1 VDLFENP
8 ELTKK
13 SAPLA
18 ERMRP
23 QSLEEVLGQEHLLG
37 EGKAFRM
44 ALEGALDSFILWG
57 PPGTGKTTLARLI
70 AKKTG
75 ARFVTLSAVSSGVK
89 DLKETIEEA
98 RNQQAFHQRRTILFV
113 DEIHRFNKSQQDVL
127 LPYVEDGTVTL
138 IGATTENPSFEL
150 NAALLSRA
158 RVLPLKNLEDRH
170 IAALIKRALAD
181 KENGLGL
188 YKAEAGDETVNW
200 LASLAGGDARRA
212 LGFIDQLVKV
222 TKPSPDGTRKL
233 TLQDAQE
240 VAQKRVLLYDKN
252 GEQHYDII
260 SALHKSVRS
269 SDPDGAAYWATRM
282 LVAGEEPLYLLR
294 RLIRMASE
302 DIGNADPGALPLAI
316 AARDAYQMLGSPE
329 GEVAIIQ
336 LALYLATAS
345 KSNSAEVAY
354 NEIRAEIEKSGHLPV
369 PMHLRNA
376 PTKMMKEMD
385 YGKGYQYAHDDKD
398 AVVDQQHLPDQIKDK
413 KFYFPANRG
422 REKQIIEYLKWIEDK
437 KKEKRNPPSS

>member
-1 VDLFENP
+1 MDLFDNP
-8 ELTKK
+8 ELSKK

-23 QSLEEVLGQEHLLG
+23 QKLEEVLGQEHLLG

-70 AKKTG
+70 ANKTG
-75 ARFVTLSAVSSGVK
+75 SRFVTLSAVSSGVK
-89 DLKETIEEA
+89 DIKETIEEA
-98 RNQQAFHQRRTILFV
+98 KNQLKFHQRRTIFFI

-150 NAALLSRA
+150 NAALLSRS
-158 RVLPLKNLEDRH
+158 RVLQLKSLET
-170 IAALIKRALAD
+170 IQIVELLKRALGD
-181 KENGLGL
+181 LENGLGL
-188 YKAEAGDETVNW
+188 YKASADEETLAW
-200 LASLAGGDARRA
+200 LASLSGGDARRA
-212 LGFIDQLVKV
+212 LGMIDQLVKV
-222 TKPSPDGTRKL
+222 TKPSADGTRRL
-233 TLQDAQE
+233 SLDAAQE

-269 SDPDGAAYWATRM
+269 SDPDAAAYWATRM
-282 LVAGEEPLYLLR
+282 LMAGEDPLYLCR

-302 DIGNADPGALPLAI
+302 DIGNADPQALQVAI

-329 GEVAIIQ
+329 GEVPIIQ
-336 LALYLATAS
+336 CALYLATAS
-345 KSNSAEVAY
+345 KSNSAELAY
-354 NEIRAEIEKSGHLPV
+354 MQARAEIEKTGHLPV
-369 PMHLRNA
+369 PLHLRNA
-376 PTKMMKEMD
+376 PTKLMKEMD

-398 AVVDQQHLPDQIKDK
+398 AVVDQQHLPDEIKSS

-422 REKQIIEYLKWIEDK
+422 REKQIIEYLKWIEEK
-437 KKEKRNPPSS
+437 KKEKR

>member
-1 VDLFENP
+1 MDLFDNP
-8 ELTKK
+8 ELAKQT
-13 SAPLA
+13 APLA

-23 QSLEEVLGQEHLLG
+23 QKLEEVLGQEHLLG
-37 EGKAFRM
+37 EGKAFRL

-89 DLKETIEEA
+89 DIKETIEEA
-98 RNQQAFHQRRTILFV
+98 KNQQKFHQRKTILFV

-158 RVLPLKNLEDRH
+158 RVLALKSLQEGQ
-170 IAALIKRALAD
+170 ISELLKRALTD

-188 YKAEAGDETVNW
+188 YKAEAAAETLDW
-200 LASLAGGDARRA
+200 LASLSGGDARRA
-212 LGFIDQLVKV
+212 LGLLDQLVKV
-222 TKPSPDGTRKL
+222 SKPGPDGRRL
-233 TLQDAQE
+233 LDLAAAQE

-282 LVAGEEPLYLLR
+282 LMAGEDPLYLCR

-302 DIGNADPGALPLAI
+302 DIGNADPQALLLAI
-316 AARDAYQMLGSPE
+316 AARESYQMLGSPE

-336 LALYLATAS
+336 CALYLASTP

-354 NEIRAEIEKSGHLPV
+354 GEARAEIEKSGHLPV
-369 PMHLRNA
+369 PLHLRNA
-376 PTKMMKEMD
+376 PTKLMKEMD

-422 REKQIIEYLKWIEDK
+422 REKQVIEYLKFIEEK
-437 KKEKRNPPSS
+437 KKEKRG

>member
-1 VDLFENP
+1 MDLFENP
-8 ELTKK
+8 DLARK

-23 QSLEEVLGQEHLLG
+23 QKLEDVLGQEHLLG

-89 DLKETIEEA
+89 DIKECIEEA
-98 RNQQAFHQRRTILFV
+98 KNQQKFQQRRTILFV

-158 RVLPLKNLEDRH
+158 RVLALKGLEDSQ
-170 IAALIKRALAD
+170 IAELLKRALAD
-181 KENGLGL
+181 TENGLGI
-188 YKAEAGDETVNW
+188 YKAQAEDETLNW
-200 LASLAGGDARRA
+200 LASLSGGDARRA
-212 LGFIDQLVKV
+212 LGLIDQLVKV
-222 TKPSPDGTRKL
+222 SKPDASGSRIL
-233 TLQDAQE
+233 TLKDAQE

-269 SDPDGAAYWATRM
+269 SDPDAAAYWAIRM
-282 LVAGEEPLYLLR
+282 LMAGEDPLYLCR

-302 DIGNADPGALPLAI
+302 DIGNADPAALSLAI
-316 AARDAYQMLGSPE
+316 AARDSYQMLGSPE
-329 GEVAIIQ
+329 GEVGIIQ
-336 LALYLATAS
+336 CALYLATAS

-354 NEIRAEIEKSGHLPV
+354 LSIRAEIEKSGHLPV

-385 YGKGYQYAHDDKD
+385 YGKGYQYAHDDAD
-398 AVVDQQHLPDQIKDK
+398 AVVDQQHLPDAIKDK

-422 REKQIIEYLKWIEDK
+422 REKQIIEYLKFIEDK
-437 KKEKRNPPSS
+437 KKEKRKPS

>member
-1 VDLFENP
+1 MDLFENP

-23 QSLEEVLGQEHLLG
+23 QILEDVLGQEHLLG

-44 ALEGALDSFILWG
+44 ALDGALDSFILWG

-170 IAALIKRALAD
+170 IATLIKRALAD

-188 YKAEAGDETVNW
+188 YKAEANDETVNW

-222 TKPSPDGTRKL
+222 TKPSPNGTRQL
-233 TLQDAQE
+233 SLQDAQE

-302 DIGNADPGALPLAI
+302 DIGNADPSALSLAI

-336 LALYLATAS
+336 LALYLATTS

-354 NEIRAEIEKSGHLPV
+354 NEIRTEIEKSGHLPV

-413 KFYFPANRG
+413 KFYFPAIRG

-437 KKEKRNPPSS
+437 KKEKRTPPKS